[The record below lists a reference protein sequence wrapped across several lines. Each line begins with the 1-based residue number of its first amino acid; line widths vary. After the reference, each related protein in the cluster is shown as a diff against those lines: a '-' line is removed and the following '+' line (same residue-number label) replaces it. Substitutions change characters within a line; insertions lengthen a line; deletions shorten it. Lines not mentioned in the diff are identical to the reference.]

1 MTITERNKRLQ
12 DLRIRLA
19 WLRTEEMAVE
29 ESIRQVN
36 RQYQDEVMFQ
46 SQDLMWQMF
55 ESALE

>member
-46 SQDLMWQMF
+46 SEDLMTQMMN
-55 ESALE
+55 STL

>member
-46 SQDLMWQMF
+46 SEDLFTQMF
-55 ESALE
+55 QSTL

>member
-46 SQDLMWQMF
+46 SEDLMTQMF
-55 ESALE
+55 QSTL